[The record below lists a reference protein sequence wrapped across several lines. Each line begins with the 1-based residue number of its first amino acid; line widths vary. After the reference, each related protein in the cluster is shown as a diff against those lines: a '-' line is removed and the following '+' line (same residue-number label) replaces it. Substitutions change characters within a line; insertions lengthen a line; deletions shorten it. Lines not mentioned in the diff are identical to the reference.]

1 MKASDKVKTAN
12 FQLSQIVGSSALEG
26 VVLSNETKQRLAEVL
41 EGTLSAEDA
50 KKAVIDKYAKANK
63 S

>member
-26 VVLSNETKQRLAEVL
+26 GLSDETKQRLTEIL
-41 EGTLSAEDA
+41 EGTLFSGRC
-50 KKAVIDKYAKANK
+50 
-63 S
+63 